1 MTAILEQCMH
11 TSIIEVDGRL
21 QAPLNSG
28 LGQSVQARLF
38 RGERRIL
45 LDLSRVTEIDAAG
58 VGELIRVF
66 NATSAVGGVLRVT
79 RANTRVHQLLKV
91 AGLSTCLF
99 TACPSSPSQFR
110 FPTRLRSHRGA

>member
-11 TSIIEVDGRL
+11 TAIIEVDGRL
-21 QAPLNSG
+21 RAPLDSG

-58 VGELIRVF
+58 IGELIRAF
-66 NATSAVGGVLRVT
+66 NATSAVGGLLRVT

-91 AGLSTCLF
+91 AGVVGLL
-99 TACPSSPSQFR
+99 TAGVVRAPRQFYR
-110 FPTRLRSHRGA
+110 Y